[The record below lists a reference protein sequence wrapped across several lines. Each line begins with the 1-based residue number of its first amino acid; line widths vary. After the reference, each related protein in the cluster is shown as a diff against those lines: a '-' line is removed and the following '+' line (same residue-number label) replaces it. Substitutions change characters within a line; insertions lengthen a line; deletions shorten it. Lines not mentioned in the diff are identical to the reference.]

1 MKSLKIITLPWS
13 QACALA
19 YPIRE
24 EVFIREQGVPQ
35 ELELDE
41 QDEAAMH
48 ALAYQNG
55 ECVGTA
61 RLVNL
66 GNQSMQIGRM
76 AVLAKYRG
84 NGIGKRIL
92 EELIQLARTQGASS
106 IILHAQITAIAFY
119 EKLGFVPQGPVYPE
133 AGIPHRNM
141 ILTLPNSLNCP
152 TSL

>member
-1 MKSLKIITLPWS
+1 MKIITLPWS

-41 QDEAAMH
+41 QDETAIH
-48 ALAYQNG
+48 VLAYQDG
-55 ECVGTA
+55 QCIGTA

-76 AVLAKYRG
+76 AVLTQYRG

-92 EELIQLARTQGASS
+92 EELIELSRKQGTSS
-106 IILHAQITAIAFY
+106 IILHAQIIAIAFY
-119 EKLGFVPQGPVYPE
+119 EKLGFLPEGPEYLE
-133 AGIPHRNM
+133 AGIAHRNM
-141 ILTLPNSLNCP
+141 ILLLPA
-152 TSL
+152 

>member
-1 MKSLKIITLPWS
+1 MKIITLPWS

-41 QDEAAMH
+41 QDETAIH
-48 ALAYQNG
+48 VLAYQDG
-55 ECVGTA
+55 QCIGTA

-76 AVLAKYRG
+76 AVLTQYRG

-92 EELIQLARTQGASS
+92 EELIELSRKQGTSS

-119 EKLGFVPQGPVYPE
+119 EKLGFLPEGPEYLE
-133 AGIPHRNM
+133 AGIAHRNM
-141 ILTLPNSLNCP
+141 ILLLPA
-152 TSL
+152 

>member
-1 MKSLKIITLPWS
+1 MKIITLPWS

-19 YPIRE
+19 YPIRK

-41 QDEAAMH
+41 QDETAIH
-48 ALAYQNG
+48 VLAYQDG
-55 ECVGTA
+55 QCIGTA

-76 AVLAKYRG
+76 AVLTQYRG

-92 EELIQLARTQGASS
+92 EELIELSRKQGTSS

-119 EKLGFVPQGPVYPE
+119 EKLGFLPEGPEYLE
-133 AGIPHRNM
+133 AGIAHRNM
-141 ILTLPNSLNCP
+141 ILLLPA
-152 TSL
+152 

>member
-1 MKSLKIITLPWS
+1 MKIITLPWPE
-13 QACALA
+13 AHALA
-19 YPIRE
+19 YRIRE
-24 EVFIREQGVPQ
+24 VVFICEQGVPK

-41 QDEAAMH
+41 LDDTAIH

-119 EKLGFVPQGPVYPE
+119 EKLGFVPQGPEYQE

-141 ILTLPNSLNCP
+141 ILILPNSLYCS

>member
-1 MKSLKIITLPWS
+1 MEIITLPWS

-41 QDEAAMH
+41 QDETAIH
-48 ALAYQNG
+48 ALAYQDG
-55 ECVGTA
+55 QCIGTA

-76 AVLAKYRG
+76 AVLTQYRG
-84 NGIGKRIL
+84 NGIGQRIL
-92 EELIQLARTQGASS
+92 EELIQLARTQGSTS
-106 IILHAQITAIAFY
+106 IILHAQITAIPFY
-119 EKLGFVPQGPVYPE
+119 EKLGFLPEGPEYQE
-133 AGIPHRNM
+133 AGIAHRNM
-141 ILTLPNSLNCP
+141 ILLLSA
-152 TSL
+152 

>member
-1 MKSLKIITLPWS
+1 MKIITLPWS

-41 QDEAAMH
+41 QDETAIH
-48 ALAYQNG
+48 ALAYLDG
-55 ECVGTA
+55 KCIGTA

-76 AVLAKYRG
+76 AVLTQYRG

-92 EELIQLARTQGASS
+92 EELIELSRKQGTSS

-119 EKLGFVPQGPVYPE
+119 KKLGFLPEGPEYLE
-133 AGIPHRNM
+133 AGIAHRNM
-141 ILTLPNSLNCP
+141 ILLLPA
-152 TSL
+152 